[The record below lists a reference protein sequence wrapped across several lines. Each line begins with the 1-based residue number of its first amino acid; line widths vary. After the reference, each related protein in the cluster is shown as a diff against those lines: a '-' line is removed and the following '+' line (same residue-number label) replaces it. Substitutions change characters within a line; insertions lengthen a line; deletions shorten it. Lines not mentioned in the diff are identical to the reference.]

1 MSCDRL
7 YVDLVRDTWGERAK
21 DAEVAHGYV
30 DRLEQYR
37 ASGRRDVE
45 DETVET
51 EDENLIDDVCNIIA
65 LSKTTIVEALQRYN
79 RLCAQSEVCA
89 DVIKTLQSAASNVR
103 KHIDVALSDVEKN
116 RNERDGAPVLDA
128 NEVREHADSIA
139 FSIDG
144 TCGVL
149 RQHRDR
155 VEASMARYAALLR
168 RMRGAYGILKPAHGC
183 PVCMNRDVNM
193 YCDPCGHCF
202 CDRCIRG
209 AFCYICRADIKR
221 VRPIHFC

>member
-21 DAEVAHGYV
+21 DAEVVRAYV
-30 DRLEQYR
+30 DRLERYEV
-37 ASGRRDVE
+37 GDTKN
-45 DETVET
+45 DG
-51 EDENLIDDVCNIIA
+51 DDGLIDDVCSMIA
-65 LSKTTIVEALQRYN
+65 LSKTTIVEALERYN
-79 RLCAQSEVCA
+79 RLCGQSEACA
-89 DVIKTLQSAASNVR
+89 DVIKSLQSAANNVR
-103 KHIDVALSDVEKN
+103 KQIDAAVSVVDRD
-116 RNERDGAPVLDA
+116 RNERDGAPALDA

-139 FSIDG
+139 FAIDG

-155 VEASMARYAALLR
+155 VEASMARYATLLR
-168 RMRGAYGILKPAHGC
+168 RMRGAYGILKPTHGC
-183 PVCMNRDVNM
+183 PVCMSRDVNM
-193 YCDPCGHCF
+193 YCEPCGHCF

-209 AFCYICRADIKR
+209 SWCYVCRADIKR